1 MFPLFLYF
9 HNDEP
14 DPQSR
19 GIATSTSYTQCQH
32 HYASLRNEYIAHQH
46 NSADSAMMALFFD
59 TCVVGNYN
67 RVEALFD
74 YIEAL
79 LDENHIVTITI
90 AGFASPIYKED
101 YNHNLSRRRIASFTN
116 MIRTWRG
123 GVFEDALDNGHLIL
137 DQKPHGAV
145 GSADKLTQA
154 VEPTTESRSTDPV
167 YGLPA
172 AMARRIEILGCEIK

>member
-19 GIATSTSYTQCQH
+19 EATTTTTYTQCQH
-32 HYASLRNEYIAHQH
+32 RYAALRNEYISRQH
-46 NSADSAMMALFFD
+46 NASDSAMMTLFFD

-74 YIEAL
+74 HVEAL
-79 LDENHIVTITI
+79 LDDGHSVTITI
-90 AGFASPIYKED
+90 AGFASPVYKEG
-101 YNHNLSRRRIASFTN
+101 YNHNLSRRRIASFIN
-116 MIRTWRG
+116 MIHTWRG
-123 GVFEDALDNGHLIL
+123 GLFEEAIETGHLIIE
-137 DQKPHGAV
+137 QKPYGAV
-145 GSADKLTQA
+145 A
-154 VEPTTESRSTDPV
+154 PTTESRSTDPV

-172 AMARRIEILGCEIK
+172 AMARRIEILGCEVK

>member
-19 GIATSTSYTQCQH
+19 DIATTTTYTQCQQR
-32 HYASLRNEYIAHQH
+32 YAALRKEYIAHQQ
-46 NSADSAMMALFFD
+46 NAADSAMMALFFD

-74 YIEAL
+74 YVEAL
-79 LDENHIVTITI
+79 LDEGSSVTITI
-90 AGFASPIYKED
+90 AGYASPVYKTD
-101 YNHNLSRRRIASFTN
+101 YNLNLSHRRIASFIN

-123 GVFEDALDNGHLIL
+123 GVFEEALDNNRLTIE
-137 DQKPHGAV
+137 QKPHGAV
-145 GSADKLTQA
+145 A
-154 VEPTTESRSTDPV
+154 PSTNSQSKDPV

-172 AMARRIEILGCEIK
+172 AMARRIEILGCEVK